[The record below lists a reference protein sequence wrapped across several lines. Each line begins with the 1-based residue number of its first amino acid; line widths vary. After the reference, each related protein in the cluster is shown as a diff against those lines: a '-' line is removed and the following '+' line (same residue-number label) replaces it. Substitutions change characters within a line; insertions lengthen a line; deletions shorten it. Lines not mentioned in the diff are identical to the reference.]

1 MRGIF
6 AIRRMVRNGVYCGS
20 ICSSIGEIASV
31 SSSNPATIPYSY
43 SCSFSSVTKPSWS
56 IPISKFQSGQ
66 QPSNR
71 NHCSSPS
78 SAGGSRVVTVESEAE
93 FNTLLRKIQD
103 ESLPAVFY
111 FTAVWCGP
119 CRFVSPL
126 IGELSEKYTNVT
138 TYKIDIDQE
147 GMGDALAK
155 LNISAVPTLHFF
167 QGGKKVSEIVGAD
180 VKLLKTTMEDLYK

>member
-6 AIRRMVRNGVYCGS
+6 AVRRMVRNGVYCGS
-20 ICSSIGEIASV
+20 LCSSISEIASA
-31 SSSNPATIPYSY
+31 SSYPATTPYSY
-43 SCSFSSVTKPSWS
+43 SCSFSSVTKPLWPAS
-56 IPISKFQSGQ
+56 ISKFQSGQ

-78 SAGGSRVVTVESEAE
+78 SGQSRVVTVESEDQ
-93 FNTLLRKIQD
+93 FNSLLRKIQD

-119 CRFVSPL
+119 CRFISPL
-126 IGELSEKYTNVT
+126 IGELSEKYSNVT

-147 GMGDALAK
+147 GLRGALEK
-155 LNISAVPTLHFF
+155 LNIAAVPTLHFF

-180 VKLLKTTMEDLYK
+180 IQRLKTTMEDLYK